1 MATATPTLSLVVAI
15 AANRAIGKGNDLLWH
30 LPDDLKYFKA
40 LTTGHT
46 ILMGR
51 KTYESFPR
59 RPLPDRF
66 HIVLSEHV
74 RYEEENVKTV
84 RGVEEALAA
93 LPAGEES
100 FVIGGGQIF
109 RMFLPYCRKAYVT
122 EVKKEFEAD
131 TFFPELLPSEWK
143 LESARPW
150 QTDAASGLEYRYA
163 VYVRISGNVTF
174 PGKENKK

>member
-15 AANRAIGKGNDLLWH
+15 AANRAIGKDNDLLWH

-109 RMFLPYCRKAYVT
+109 RMFLPYC
-122 EVKKEFEAD
+122 
-131 TFFPELLPSEWK
+131 
-143 LESARPW
+143 
-150 QTDAASGLEYRYA
+150 
-163 VYVRISGNVTF
+163 
-174 PGKENKK
+174 

>member
-1 MATATPTLSLVVAI
+1 MTAHNFPQPMLSLVVAI
-15 AANRAIGKGNDLLWH
+15 ASNRAIGKNNDLLWH
-30 LPDDLKYFKA
+30 LSDDLKYFKA

-59 RPLPDRF
+59 RPLPNRF
-66 HIVLSEHV
+66 HIVLSQQA

-84 RGVEEALAA
+84 RNVEEALAA

-109 RMFLPYCRKAYVT
+109 RMFLPYCRKAYIT
-122 EVKKEFEAD
+122 EVRQAFEAD
-131 TFFPELLPSEWK
+131 TFFPELDASEWV

-150 QTDAASGLEYRYA
+150 QKDPASGLEFRYA
-163 VYVRISGNVTF
+163 VYVRTS
-174 PGKENKK
+174 PEA